1 MDAKT
6 SKFIGLSTWKDADGL
21 QSVSKTLTSAQILA
35 LNSTPITVIT
45 APRANEVIEIISAF
59 AQLNYGTVAY
69 ATNTGLDL
77 SYSGNPTT
85 RIWNNTAILGDASDI
100 MRRLDKSSGASA
112 QIMREGEAIVA
123 NNITG
128 NPTDGD
134 GTVTVYVAY
143 RVVAI

>member
-1 MDAKT
+1 MDPKT
-6 SKFIGLSTWKDADGL
+6 SKFIGMSTFKDSDAL
-21 QSVSKTLTSAQILA
+21 QPEQKTLTSAQILA
-35 LNSTPITVIT
+35 LNATPVVVIP

-59 AQLNYGTVAY
+59 AQLNYGTAAY

-77 SYSGNPTT
+77 CYSGSPTV
-85 RIWNNTAILGDASDI
+85 RIWNNTAILGDVSDI

-112 QIMREGEAIVA
+112 QILRAGEAIVA

-128 NPTDGD
+128 DPTAGD
-134 GTVTVYVAY
+134 GTVTVYITY